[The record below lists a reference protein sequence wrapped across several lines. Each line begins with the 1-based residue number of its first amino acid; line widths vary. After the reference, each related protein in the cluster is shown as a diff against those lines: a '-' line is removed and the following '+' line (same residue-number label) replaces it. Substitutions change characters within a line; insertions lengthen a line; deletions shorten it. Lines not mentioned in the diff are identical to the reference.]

1 MVLFIA
7 SELMFFGGL
16 FASYFMIRSATPK
29 WPPDGISLDLKEP
42 TVLTA
47 VITLTT
53 VTIYLAR
60 RGIGRDDVAAMRR
73 WVWATFA
80 LGLCF
85 LAIEYHE
92 WANTDFK
99 ISTNAYG
106 SLFYTMTGFH
116 GLHVLIGLALLLGLI
131 AASRRPVQAR
141 GGAEAIAYYWHFL
154 YAVWLGLYGVIYLLR

>member
-7 SELMFFGGL
+7 SEMMFFGGL
-16 FASYFMIRSATPK
+16 FAGYFMIRSSASR
-29 WPPDGISLDLKEP
+29 WPPDGIRLDLVEP

-60 RGIGRDDVAAMRR
+60 RALKMQSIGAMRS
-73 WVWATFA
+73 WVWTTFA
-80 LGLCF
+80 LGAAF

-116 GLHVLIGLALLLGLI
+116 GLHVLIGLALLLGLL
-131 AASRRPVQAR
+131 AAARHPGQAR

-154 YAVWLGLYGVIYLLR
+154 YVVWLGLYGVIYLLQ